1 MKIGVDFLLVV
12 AICGAAIISAAE
24 EIIRYNYFVKKL
36 SQFIFTFC
44 KVYSVFTQFLLSFCS
59 VFAQFLCSVSLLSF
73 FAFALSLIVFLL
85 SLRSVY
91 AQFTL
96 SLRSVYT
103 QFTLSFSSVY
113 YQF

>member
-44 KVYSVFTQFLLSFCS
+44 KVYSVFTQFLLSFYS
-59 VFAQFLCSVSLLSF
+59 LFAQFLLSFCSVSMLSFFAQFLYSVSLL
-73 FAFALSLIVFLL
+73 LL
-85 SLRSVY
+85 CL
-91 AQFTL
+91 
-96 SLRSVYT
+96 
-103 QFTLSFSSVY
+103 
-113 YQF
+113 